1 MIVSTRVRQFLER
14 TRDAHPPLAR
24 SRILHKHLAQQGRT
38 RPLLPGVKYHR
49 IMYNVSSGLR
59 SVEILQT
66 LVFELIIHVLFKLK
80 PWQPHGEH
88 NASRSRRDVPAE
100 QDCIILHK
108 LCQHRKSKGT
118 PLSLHRN

>member
-1 MIVSTRVRQFLER
+1 
-14 TRDAHPPLAR
+14 
-24 SRILHKHLAQQGRT
+24 
-38 RPLLPGVKYHR
+38 
-49 IMYNVSSGLR
+49 MYNVSSGLR

-108 LCQHRKSKGT
+108 LQGYKVCCSREGLAKGAEEAASAARQ
-118 PLSLHRN
+118 SLHQMAPATNRAKLPESSFHCAAESATVAELRTARL

>member
-1 MIVSTRVRQFLER
+1 
-14 TRDAHPPLAR
+14 
-24 SRILHKHLAQQGRT
+24 
-38 RPLLPGVKYHR
+38 
-49 IMYNVSSGLR
+49 MYNVSSGLR

-108 LCQHRKSKGT
+108 LNSASIESTSGT
-118 PLSLHRN
+118 SLSLCTETELASN